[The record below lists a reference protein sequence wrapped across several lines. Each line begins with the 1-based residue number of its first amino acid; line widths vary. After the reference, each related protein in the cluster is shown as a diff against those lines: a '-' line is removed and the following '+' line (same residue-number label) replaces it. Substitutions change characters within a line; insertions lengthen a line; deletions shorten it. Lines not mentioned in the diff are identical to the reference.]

1 MRSTTLQSRRV
12 NRWDIFKQGVAAFV
26 VILAMAQC
34 VSGANKPHDVIAPIK
49 VGPVSVTHVLQRL
62 GAQLEQGSTVKE
74 RDAYSSHFDRMDTN
88 KDGKHTRVEYVDRG
102 TYMTPQARAGIFRA
116 ADGNAD
122 GVVTKAEYVLN
133 RIITDEA
140 KGIVQGMDDD
150 RDGLVERVEFVAHA
164 AKLLSDLELAEQVY
178 EALDANAD
186 GGIPI
191 PEYLRIWG
199 QWARSGQEPAEA
211 RLVSPIIV
219 PDALGFNCTGDE
231 VYSFNTGVLQGT
243 LRSGGKS
250 KGLSLLTHVPSGIK
264 LNEGGAGI
272 FSHYRVF
279 TTNQRYGHAA
289 WDWPSQSTRL
299 EDGAVQVHWPAGE
312 DHPFELTVI
321 YRWSASNTLDV
332 ETRVKAHQALPQFES
347 FLASYF
353 SKDFPASSVYAK
365 KDSKTGMPPGF
376 ATTEKTFGDW
386 QMFPRDSK
394 AVDLIQDGRWQKEP
408 NPVAWAIRPDMALPI
423 GTRRHVPT
431 GLIAIVMAP
440 AEDCFAMSTPYVG
453 EGHFSLYQSLFGRSV
468 AAGETATAH
477 SRLVVA
483 ESPTEAQ
490 ILALYKSYMKD
501 LSGLKNKA
509 TKTACST
516 WPFFALCMDTH
527 DAKQRTL
534 AQQATLLREL
544 GYAGCA
550 HLWLDE
556 LETRVKTVTQ
566 AGLRLFQVYVRV
578 DLSKSQ
584 AFDEARVRQILPILA
599 PHQTQL
605 ALLMTGG
612 KPSDRALDDRAVK
625 SIQRLADLARPHGVT
640 IVLYPHSNDWLET
653 CSDAVR
659 IAKKV
664 NRPGDVGVMF
674 NLGLCGAPHNE

>member
-1 MRSTTLQSRRV
+1 
-12 NRWDIFKQGVAAFV
+12 
-26 VILAMAQC
+26 
-34 VSGANKPHDVIAPIK
+34 
-49 VGPVSVTHVLQRL
+49 
-62 GAQLEQGSTVKE
+62 
-74 RDAYSSHFDRMDTN
+74 
-88 KDGKHTRVEYVDRG
+88 
-102 TYMTPQARAGIFRA
+102 
-116 ADGNAD
+116 
-122 GVVTKAEYVLN
+122 
-133 RIITDEA
+133 
-140 KGIVQGMDDD
+140 
-150 RDGLVERVEFVAHA
+150 
-164 AKLLSDLELAEQVY
+164 
-178 EALDANAD
+178 
-186 GGIPI
+186 
-191 PEYLRIWG
+191 
-199 QWARSGQEPAEA
+199 
-211 RLVSPIIV
+211 
-219 PDALGFNCTGDE
+219 
-231 VYSFNTGVLQGT
+231 
-243 LRSGGKS
+243 
-250 KGLSLLTHVPSGIK
+250 
-264 LNEGGAGI
+264 
-272 FSHYRVF
+272 
-279 TTNQRYGHAA
+279 
-289 WDWPSQSTRL
+289 
-299 EDGAVQVHWPAGE
+299 
-312 DHPFELTVI
+312 
-321 YRWSASNTLDV
+321 
-332 ETRVKAHQALPQFES
+332 
-347 FLASYF
+347 
-353 SKDFPASSVYAK
+353 
-365 KDSKTGMPPGF
+365 
-376 ATTEKTFGDW
+376 
-386 QMFPRDSK
+386 
-394 AVDLIQDGRWQKEP
+394 
-408 NPVAWAIRPDMALPI
+408 
-423 GTRRHVPT
+423 
-431 GLIAIVMAP
+431 
-440 AEDCFAMSTPYVG
+440 VG

-509 TKTACST
+509 AKTACST

-534 AQQATLLREL
+534 AQQATLLKAL

-550 HLWLDE
+550 HLWLDK